1 LADGALTATE
11 LAARIYRDTP
21 AALLPAASRNVF
33 AHLVDLTGKT
43 RVAPESELGFDG
55 GFTLSAGS

>member
-1 LADGALTATE
+1 MQKSAPVRAQVLPF
-11 LAARIYRDTP
+11 YRFP
-21 AALLPAASRNVF
+21 ALLPAASRNVF

-43 RVAPESELGFDG
+43 RVAPVSELGFDG